1 MVLHIQVIVMQQQKV
16 PRNKVFIHW
25 PTIILKSSLSVM
37 GNTCLEIKLD
47 MKRRQ
52 YGISVRVAEK
62 SFADYTAALSSG
74 NFQLYLAEVAITPN
88 MDISSLVTEGV

>member
-1 MVLHIQVIVMQQQKV
+1 MKRKEVIFYWQCCELELLSVVLHIQVIVMQQQKV
-16 PRNKVFIHW
+16 LQNKVFIHW

-52 YGISVRVAEK
+52 IQPIVE
-62 SFADYTAALSSG
+62 
-74 NFQLYLAEVAITPN
+74 
-88 MDISSLVTEGV
+88 